1 MHEYLNSVLGPYLLG
16 MLVSAGIGLI
26 LGLEREFDTATGNEH
41 FAGLRTFTLV
51 TLLGYI
57 ITYLSKQYQPWI
69 FALSLPG
76 LFILLS
82 IFHFAKTQKNNLG
95 ITTELSLL
103 IAYCLGS
110 LVAFHFIREALAA
123 AVVTIT
129 VLALRQQFK
138 KIIARITQDELYAFI
153 KFIILSLLILPF
165 LPDKKLGPGGIINPQ
180 TIGLVVVIT
189 SSLSFIGYFLIKFGN
204 ADKGILLTA
213 FLGGTFSSTAVTW
226 VFSSKSKESPALSNS
241 YAAGIMLASSVMF
254 MRVLLVTYLFNNAIF
269 LVLLIPCLLLTLV
282 GLLWVFFITRK
293 IKQKTVSPPLQLGNP
308 LNILNALFFGL
319 LFTGI
324 SVLVFYADKF
334 FGTSGLYLSGILSGI
349 SDVDAISISM
359 ARYAHENNQL
369 NIAVIVIVLAMLSN
383 TIVKAVVA
391 ITKGTNEMKKIISY
405 GFGSMILA
413 GLVYV
418 IAAHRYLH

>member
-51 TLLGYI
+51 ALLGYI
-57 ITYLSKQYQPWI
+57 ITFLSKQYHSWI

-76 LFILLS
+76 MFILLS

-95 ITTELSLL
+95 IVTELSLL
-103 IAYCLGS
+103 IAFCLGS

-123 AVVTIT
+123 AVVTTT

-165 LPDKKLGPGGIINPQ
+165 LPNKDFGPGGVINPQ
-180 TIGLVVVIT
+180 SIGLVVVVT
-189 SSLSFIGYFLIKFGN
+189 SSISFIGYFLMKFGSAN
-204 ADKGILLTA
+204 KGILLTA
-213 FLGGTFSSTAVTW
+213 FLGGTYSSTTVTW
-226 VFSSKSKESPALSNS
+226 VFSARSKESPALSNT
-241 YAAGIMLASSVMF
+241 YAAGIILASSVMF

-269 LVLLIPCLLLTLV
+269 LVLLVPCLLLTLV
-282 GLLWVFFITRK
+282 GLLWVFFITRR
-293 IKQKTVSPPLQLGNP
+293 IKQKTQSSPLQLGNP
-308 LNILNALFFGL
+308 INILNAMFFGV

-334 FGTSGLYLSGILSGI
+334 FGTSGLYLSGLLSGV

-359 ARYAHENNQL
+359 ARYARENNQL

-391 ITKGTNEMKKIISY
+391 ITKGTNELKKTISY

-413 GLVYV
+413 GLGYV
-418 IAAHRYLH
+418 VAAHRYLH

>member
-95 ITTELSLL
+95 IVTELSLL
-103 IAYCLGS
+103 IAYSLGS
-110 LVAFHFIREALAA
+110 LVAFHFIREAIAA
-123 AVVTIT
+123 AVVTTTI
-129 VLALRQQFK
+129 LALKQKFK

-165 LPDKKLGPGGIINPQ
+165 LPNKNFGPGGIINPQ

-189 SSLSFIGYFLIKFGN
+189 SSLSFIGYFLIKFGS

-226 VFSSKSKESPALSNS
+226 VFSSKSKESPSLSNS
-241 YAAGIMLASSVMF
+241 YAAGIILASSVMF
-254 MRVLLVTYLFNNAIF
+254 IRVLLVTYLFNNAIF
-269 LVLLIPCLLLTLV
+269 LVLLVPCLILTLV
-282 GLLWVFFITRK
+282 GLAWVFFITRK

-308 LNILNALFFGL
+308 INILNALFFGV

-334 FGTSGLYLSGILSGI
+334 LGTRGLYLSGVLSGI

-359 ARYAHENNQL
+359 ARYARENNQL

-383 TIVKAVVA
+383 TVVKAVIA
-391 ITKGTNEMKKIISY
+391 MTKGTTEVRKTISY
-405 GFGSMILA
+405 GFGTMILA

>member
-1 MHEYLNSVLGPYLLG
+1 MHEYLNSALGPFLLG

-57 ITYLSKQYQPWI
+57 ITFLSQQYHPWI
-69 FALSLPG
+69 FAISLPG
-76 LFILLS
+76 MFILLS

-95 ITTELSLL
+95 IVTELSLL
-103 IAYCLGS
+103 IAYSLGS
-110 LVAFHFIREALAA
+110 LVAFHFIREAIAA
-123 AVVTIT
+123 AVVATT

-165 LPDKKLGPGGIINPQ
+165 LPNRNFGPGGIINPQ
-180 TIGLVVVIT
+180 TIGLVVVVT
-189 SSLSFIGYFLIKFGN
+189 SSLSFVGYFLMKFGSAN
-204 ADKGILLTA
+204 KGILLTA

-241 YAAGIMLASSVMF
+241 YAAGIILASSVMF

-269 LVLLIPCLLLTLV
+269 LVLLVPCLLLTLV
-282 GLLWVFFITRK
+282 GLLWVFIITRK
-293 IKQKTVSPPLQLGNP
+293 IKQKTVSPALQVGNP
-308 LNILNALFFGL
+308 INILNALFFGV

-334 FGTSGLYLSGILSGI
+334 LGTRGLYLSGVLSGI

-359 ARYAHENNQL
+359 ARYARENNQL

-383 TIVKAVVA
+383 TVVKAVIA
-391 ITKGTNEMKKIISY
+391 MTKGTNEVRKTISY
-405 GFGSMILA
+405 GFGTMILV

-418 IAAHRYLH
+418 ITAHRYLH

>member
-1 MHEYLNSVLGPYLLG
+1 MHEYLNSLLGPYLLG

-51 TLLGYI
+51 SLLGYI
-57 ITYLSKQYQPWI
+57 ITFLSKQYQPWI

-76 LFILLS
+76 LFFLLS

-95 ITTELSLL
+95 IVTELSLL
-103 IAYCLGS
+103 IAYSLGA

-123 AVVTIT
+123 AVVTTT

-165 LPDKKLGPGGIINPQ
+165 LPNKNFGPGGIINPQ
-180 TIGLVVVIT
+180 TIGLVVVVT
-189 SSLSFIGYFLIKFGN
+189 SSLSFVGYFLMKFGSAN
-204 ADKGILLTA
+204 KGILLTA

-226 VFSSKSKESPALSNS
+226 VFSSKSKESPDLSSS
-241 YAAGIMLASSVMF
+241 YAAGIILASSVMF

-269 LVLLIPCLLLTLV
+269 LVLLVPCLILTLV
-282 GLLWVFFITRK
+282 GLAWVFFITRK
-293 IKQKTVSPPLQLGNP
+293 IKQKMVSPPLQVGNP
-308 LNILNALFFGL
+308 INILNALFFGV

-334 FGTSGLYLSGILSGI
+334 FGTSGLYLSGVLSGI

-359 ARYAHENNQL
+359 ARYAQENNQL

-383 TIVKAVVA
+383 TIVKAVIA
-391 ITKGTNEMKKIISY
+391 MTKGTNEVRKTISY
-405 GFGSMILA
+405 GFGSVILA

-418 IAAHRYLH
+418 ITAHGYLH

>member
-1 MHEYLNSVLGPYLLG
+1 MHEYLNSVLGPHLLG

-226 VFSSKSKESPALSNS
+226 VFSSKSKESPALSNT

-282 GLLWVFFITRK
+282 GLVWVFFITRK
-293 IKQKTVSPPLQLGNP
+293 IKQKTVSPSLQLGNP

-334 FGTSGLYLSGILSGI
+334 FGTSGLYLSGIVSGI

-359 ARYAHENNQL
+359 ARYARENNQL

-383 TIVKAVVA
+383 TMVKAVVA
-391 ITKGTNEMKKIISY
+391 ITKGNNEMKRIISY